1 MKIKPVPAL
10 LAITVLAVLTAVYFF
25 VFREKESPSVSPRV
39 VLIGLDGAGWNI
51 INPLLEENALPHF
64 NYLKKNGSYGTLTT
78 IKPTIS
84 SVVWTSIATG
94 KSMVKHGVV
103 DWTYLNKHNIRVP
116 YRQSQRRAKTF
127 WNILSES
134 GWRVGVINWFITF
147 PPEEVNGFMVS
158 EEFRHLGKREISK
171 IEMTYPKVLQKKL
184 QFVLRTKRDFPKI
197 REKENLPNFWG
208 QKPSGEGP
216 RRLAPFYDNFVIQ
229 DKMIELTS
237 LYLFER
243 FPVDAFAT
251 YFRLIDVVSHFACGY
266 IDPQLLKKGKEE
278 EQKGKVSPE
287 TLASIDRAFSQIL
300 KPIYAYS
307 DRILGKFLKLVNS
320 QTTVIIVSDHG
331 FGFHKGGYGH
341 SDTPEIPHGIILI
354 KGPHIKKGYK
364 IKNAHIYD
372 ILPTLLYVFNLPIG
386 KDIDGKVL
394 EEAFSEKFLKKQ
406 PIRYIDSYEGEV
418 KTKKGERDKILDQK
432 TLEELRAL
440 GYIK

>member
-10 LAITVLAVLTAVYFF
+10 LAVTVLSVLTAVYFF
-25 VFREKESPSVSPRV
+25 VFREKESPPVSPRV
-39 VLIGLDGAGWNI
+39 VIIGLDGAGWNI
-51 INPLLEENALPHF
+51 INPLLEENALPYF
-64 NYLKKNGSYGTLTT
+64 NYLMKNGSYGTLTT

-116 YRQSQRRAKTF
+116 YRRSERRAKTF
-127 WNILSES
+127 WNILSEL

-197 REKENLPNFWG
+197 REEENLPDFKER
-208 QKPSGEGP
+208 KPSGEGP
-216 RRLAPFYDNFVIQ
+216 RRLSPFYDNFVIQ

-251 YFRLIDVVSHFACGY
+251 YFRLIDVVSHFGCGY

-278 EQKGKVSPE
+278 EQKGKVSQE

-300 KPIYAYS
+300 KPVYAYS

-320 QTTVIIVSDHG
+320 QTTVIVVSDHG

-372 ILPTLLYVFNLPIG
+372 ILPTLLYAFNLPIG

-394 EEAFSEKFLKKQ
+394 EEAFDEKFLKKQ

-418 KTKKGERDKILDQK
+418 KIKKGEGDKILDQK